1 MKLLVLN
8 YEYPPLGGGAGFICK
23 SIAEGLAVLGHD
35 ITVLTTYYDGTE
47 TTCIENG
54 VRVIRL
60 KSRRKDIFQSN
71 VREMLSWMITARR
84 FLKKHLQTEKYD
96 LCFANFALPCGEVAY
111 SMKEMYHLP
120 YTIISHGHDIPWFF
134 PEQMMWYHAACYHW
148 IRKICM
154 QSERNYVQ
162 SNEMLTNI
170 NAFLGGTTG
179 KNKLIYNGWN
189 RDKFFPDNSK
199 RSEKFTILF
208 AGRLVLQKDPMTFLK
223 AVEIARHKIPNLEVH
238 IVGDGKM
245 RPKMEEFVKK
255 NGMESMFLFKN
266 WLSKPEIIAE
276 YQSASLTVM
285 PSLAEGMSMA
295 LLEALACGQYVIA
308 TKVSNNETLIEAGTN
323 GDFIE
328 KRDFKSLAN
337 KIIDFHN
344 NKFLK
349 NYIVPQEH
357 FETFAGKFDWANIVK
372 EYAEDFERIIER
384 CRISGRTQI

>member
-1 MKLLVLN
+1 
-8 YEYPPLGGGAGFICK
+8 A
-23 SIAEGLAVLGHD
+23 
-35 ITVLTTYYDGTE
+35 TT
-47 TTCIENG
+47 
-54 VRVIRL
+54 
-60 KSRRKDIFQSN
+60 
-71 VREMLSWMITARR
+71 
-84 FLKKHLQTEKYD
+84 
-96 LCFANFALPCGEVAY
+96 
-111 SMKEMYHLP
+111 
-120 YTIISHGHDIPWFF
+120 
-134 PEQMMWYHAACYHW
+134 
-148 IRKICM
+148 
-154 QSERNYVQ
+154 
-162 SNEMLTNI
+162 
-170 NAFLGGTTG
+170 
-179 KNKLIYNGWN
+179 
-189 RDKFFPDNSK
+189 
-199 RSEKFTILF
+199 
-208 AGRLVLQKDPMTFLK
+208 
-223 AVEIARHKIPNLEVH
+223 EI
-238 IVGDGKM
+238 GKM

-337 KIIDFHN
+337 KIIDFHD

>member
-1 MKLLVLN
+1 
-8 YEYPPLGGGAGFICK
+8 
-23 SIAEGLAVLGHD
+23 
-35 ITVLTTYYDGTE
+35 
-47 TTCIENG
+47 
-54 VRVIRL
+54 
-60 KSRRKDIFQSN
+60 
-71 VREMLSWMITARR
+71 
-84 FLKKHLQTEKYD
+84 
-96 LCFANFALPCGEVAY
+96 
-111 SMKEMYHLP
+111 
-120 YTIISHGHDIPWFF
+120 
-134 PEQMMWYHAACYHW
+134 
-148 IRKICM
+148 
-154 QSERNYVQ
+154 
-162 SNEMLTNI
+162 
-170 NAFLGGTTG
+170 
-179 KNKLIYNGWN
+179 
-189 RDKFFPDNSK
+189 
-199 RSEKFTILF
+199 
-208 AGRLVLQKDPMTFLK
+208 
-223 AVEIARHKIPNLEVH
+223 
-238 IVGDGKM
+238 
-245 RPKMEEFVKK
+245 MEEFVKK

-328 KRDFKSLAN
+328 KRYFKSLAN

>member
-8 YEYPPLGGGAGFICK
+8 YEYPPLGGGAGAISK
-23 SIAEGLAVLGHD
+23 NIAEGLAALGHN
-35 ITVLTTYYDGTE
+35 ITVLTTYYKDTE
-47 TTCIENG
+47 EDCIENG

-71 VREMLSWMITARR
+71 IREMLSWMICARR
-84 FLKKHLQTEKYD
+84 FLKKHLQEEKYN
-96 LCFANFALPCGEVAY
+96 LCFANFALPCGEIAY
-111 SMKEMYHLP
+111 SMQEMFHLP
-120 YTIISHGHDIPWFF
+120 YTVISHGHDIPWFF

-154 QSERNYVQ
+154 QSKRNYVQ
-162 SNEMLTNI
+162 SDEMLTNI
-170 NAFLGGTTG
+170 NAFLGGTVA

-189 RDKFFPDNSK
+189 RDKFFPDESK
-199 RSEKFTILF
+199 RAKKFTILF
-208 AGRLVLQKDPMTFLK
+208 IGRLVMQKDPMTFLK
-223 AVEIARHKIPNLEVH
+223 AINIAKSEIKDFEVH

-245 RPKMEEFVKK
+245 RQKMEKFVKK
-255 NGMESMFLFKN
+255 NNSENIVVFKN
-266 WLSKPEIIAE
+266 WLKKEDIIAE

-308 TKVSNNETLIEAGTN
+308 TKVSNNEKLICPGTN

-328 KRDFKSLAN
+328 KKDYNTLAD

-344 NKFLK
+344 NKFAN
-349 NYIVPQEH
+349 NYTVPTEH
-357 FETFAGKFDWANIVK
+357 FDKIAEMFDWKNIVK
-372 EYAEDFERIIER
+372 EYEKDMMGII
-384 CRISGRTQI
+384 GKNF

>member
-8 YEYPPLGGGAGFICK
+8 YEYPPLGGGAGIISK
-23 SIAEGLAVLGHD
+23 NIAEGLAALGNEV
-35 ITVLTTYYDGTE
+35 TFLTTYYEGTE
-47 TTCIENG
+47 EDSIING

-60 KSRRKDIFQSN
+60 KSKRKDVFQSN
-71 VREMLSWMITARR
+71 IREMLSWMICAKR
-84 FLKKHLQTEKYD
+84 FLKNHLQVGKYD

-111 SMKEMYHLP
+111 SMKEMFHLP

-154 QSERNYVQ
+154 QSERNYMQ
-162 SNEMLTNI
+162 SDEMLTNI

-189 RDKFFPDNSK
+189 RDTFFPDESK
-199 RSEKFTILF
+199 RIKKFTILF
-208 AGRLVLQKDPMTFLK
+208 AGRLVLQKDPMTLLK
-223 AVEIARHKIPNLEVH
+223 AINIAKRSIPNFEVH

-245 RPKMEEFVKK
+245 RKKMEDFVKK
-255 NGMESMFLFKN
+255 NGLENIVIFKK
-266 WLSKPEIIAE
+266 WLSKPEIITE
-276 YQSASLTVM
+276 YQSASLTIM

-308 TKVSNNETLIEAGTN
+308 TKVSNNEKLISAGMN

-328 KRDFKSLAN
+328 KKDYKSLAN
-337 KIIDFHN
+337 KIIDFYN
-344 NKFLK
+344 NKFLH
-349 NYIVPQEH
+349 NYTVPTEH
-357 FETFAGKFDWANIVK
+357 FNSIAEQFDWKNIVK
-372 EYAEDFERIIER
+372 QYDEDLKGIIN
-384 CRISGRTQI
+384 

>member
-8 YEYPPLGGGAGFICK
+8 YEYPPLGGGAGAISK
-23 SIAEGLAVLGHD
+23 NIAEGLAALGHN
-35 ITVLTTYYDGTE
+35 ITVLTTYYKDTE
-47 TTCIENG
+47 EDCIENG

-71 VREMLSWMITARR
+71 IREMLSWMICARR
-84 FLKKHLQTEKYD
+84 FLKKHLQEEKYN
-96 LCFANFALPCGEVAY
+96 LCFANFALPCGEIAY
-111 SMKEMYHLP
+111 SMQEMFHLP
-120 YTIISHGHDIPWFF
+120 YTVISHGHDIPWFF

-154 QSERNYVQ
+154 QSKRNYVQ
-162 SNEMLTNI
+162 SDEMLTNI
-170 NAFLGGTTG
+170 NAFLGGTVA

-189 RDKFFPDNSK
+189 RDKFFPDESK
-199 RSEKFTILF
+199 RAKKFTILF
-208 AGRLVLQKDPMTFLK
+208 IGRLVMQKDPMTFLK
-223 AVEIARHKIPNLEVH
+223 AINIAKSEIKDIEVH

-245 RPKMEEFVKK
+245 RQKMEKFVKK
-255 NGMESMFLFKN
+255 NNSENIVVFKN
-266 WLSKPEIIAE
+266 WLKKEDIIAE

-308 TKVSNNETLIEAGTN
+308 TKVSNNEKLICPGTN

-328 KRDFKSLAN
+328 KKDYNTLAD

-344 NKFLK
+344 NKFAN
-349 NYIVPQEH
+349 NYTVPTEH
-357 FETFAGKFDWANIVK
+357 FDKIAEMFDWKNIVK
-372 EYAEDFERIIER
+372 EYEKDMTGIIGKA
-384 CRISGRTQI
+384 SF